1 MEEMHRIHKDV
12 PYGYW
17 VLWVEPAWRHLT
29 RKWRERRRGTR
40 AKTPPKAAP
49 NTSRKTSYYEW
60 IALR

>member
-29 RKWRERRRGTR
+29 RKWRERRRE
-40 AKTPPKAAP
+40 TPRKAP
-49 NTSRKTSYYEW
+49 RRTLPKTSIYEW
-60 IALR
+60 IAMR

>member
-17 VLWVEPAWRHLT
+17 VLWIVPAWRHLT
-29 RKWRERRRGTR
+29 RKWRERRRPETQEPL
-40 AKTPPKAAP
+40 KTL
-49 NTSRKTSYYEW
+49 YDHL